1 MTNVVGV
8 ESRGE
13 AKRDVTLGAALT
25 NDDKFWKIADF
36 RKNFHKGVSD
46 LQFQSFCFFNYY
58 YYYYHY
64 YHYYKRLRVPF
75 ISFLEH
81 SQIPTPCVK

>member
-46 LQFQSFCFFNYY
+46 FQFQAFCFFYH

-64 YHYYKRLRVPF
+64 YYYYYYY
-75 ISFLEH
+75 
-81 SQIPTPCVK
+81 

>member
-46 LQFQSFCFFNYY
+46 FQFQSLCFLLLLLLSLLLG
-58 YYYYHY
+58 HM
-64 YHYYKRLRVPF
+64 RPQSACIVA
-75 ISFLEH
+75 
-81 SQIPTPCVK
+81 